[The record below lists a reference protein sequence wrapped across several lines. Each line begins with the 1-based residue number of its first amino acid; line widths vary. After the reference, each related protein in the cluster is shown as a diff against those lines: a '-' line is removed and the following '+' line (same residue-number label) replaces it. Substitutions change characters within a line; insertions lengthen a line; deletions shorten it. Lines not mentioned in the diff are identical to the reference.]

1 MAKRFIDTDFFK
13 KGFVKGLDSPYKL
26 LYFYILCECDMSGIW
41 EIELDVASLRVGYE
55 YDLESV
61 KNAFG
66 DRIQISGN
74 KLFLVDFI
82 PFQYGE
88 LKEGHRVHESVLRN
102 TLSKGFRYP
111 LQRVKDKEKD
121 KDKDK
126 VKDKDKEKEKDKRE
140 IIFPWTSEKFLSL
153 WQEWKQ
159 DRAERKLKAYT
170 FRGEQAALTKLS
182 NGSNGREAVAVMAI
196 QNSIAQGWQG
206 LFPEKIIEQLQTT
219 NGKPRFDGNDLQ
231 AKIAAKYG

>member
-13 KGFVKGLDSPYKL
+13 KGFIKGLDTPHKL

-41 EIELDVASLRVGYE
+41 EIELDVASLRTGCD
-55 YDLESV
+55 YDLETV
-61 KNAFG
+61 KKSMG
-66 DRIQISGN
+66 DRIQIKGN

-111 LQRVKDKEKD
+111 LQRVKDID

-126 VKDKDKEKEKDKRE
+126 VKDKDKEKEKPE
-140 IIFPWTSEKFLSL
+140 IIFPWDSEKFISL
-153 WQEWKQ
+153 WKQWKEYKRLEHGFKFKSPQ
-159 DRAERKLKAYT
+159 S
-170 FRGEQAALTKLS
+170 EQASLTQLANETGGNEEWACDSIMRAMAGGWKGIHPKKLET
-182 NGSNGREAVAVMAI
+182 N
-196 QNSIAQGWQG
+196 
-206 LFPEKIIEQLQTT
+206 EQ
-219 NGKPRFDGNDLQ
+219 KPRFNGTNISG
-231 AKIAAKYG
+231 KIAEKYG

>member
-102 TLSKGFRYP
+102 TLSKGFKYP
-111 LQRVKDKEKD
+111 LQRVKEKEKEKD
-121 KDKDK
+121 KVK
-126 VKDKDKEKEKDKRE
+126 VKEKEKDKRE
-140 IIFPWTSEKFLSL
+140 IVFPWTSEKFLNL
-153 WQEWKQ
+153 WQEWKNYK
-159 DRAERKLKAYT
+159 RLEHGFK
-170 FRGEQAALTKLS
+170 FRSPQSEQASLTQLANETGGNEKWACDSILYAMS
-182 NGSNGREAVAVMAI
+182 KGWKGAYPEKSKTNEKGTRFNGEDLRSK
-196 QNSIAQGWQG
+196 IAQ
-206 LFPEKIIEQLQTT
+206 
-219 NGKPRFDGNDLQ
+219 
-231 AKIAAKYG
+231 KYG